1 MSELVRVGE
10 AAPVAASQHNIVAPV
25 VGRDEHVVVNL
36 LAGTADLLSADE
48 TRALE
53 NGEFSDA
60 ARSRGYG
67 VDPAAEATRFRSEY
81 SKFVGQRDTDEV
93 QLFYAPTYACNFAC
107 SYCYQS
113 EYPPEPA
120 AEPRT
125 MAEAFYRYVDATFA
139 GRRKYVTLFGG
150 EPLLSGAR
158 NHEAVEAIVDGAV
171 ARGLELAVV
180 TNGYELGS
188 YLDTLTR
195 AKIREIQIT
204 IDGVG
209 PLHDGRRPLK
219 GGGATFERVVAG
231 VEATLARDIAVNL
244 RVVVDRENLAGLVP
258 LARFAKERGWLAHR
272 RFKTQLGRNYE
283 LHYCQIEQNR
293 LYSRLELHRELYA
306 LAKLHPEV
314 LELHRPAFGVARA
327 VADNG
332 ALPPPLFDACP
343 GCKTEWAFDATG
355 RIYACTAT
363 VGKPGEALGT
373 FYPEVRL
380 DAAAVAEW
388 QDRDVLAIEA
398 CRSCALQL
406 ACGGGCAAV
415 AKNRT
420 GALHSPD
427 CRPVA

>member
-204 IDGVG
+204 IDGIG

-293 LYSRLELHRELYA
+293 LYSRLELYRDLYRARREASRDPRVSSARLRRRPVPLRQRPSSAPA
-306 LAKLHPEV
+306 LRCV
-314 LELHRPAFGVARA
+314 
-327 VADNG
+327 
-332 ALPPPLFDACP
+332 P
-343 GCKTEWAFDATG
+343 GCKTEWAFDSTG
-355 RIYACTAT
+355 RIYPCTAT

-373 FYPEVRL
+373 FYPEGRL
-380 DAAAVAEW
+380 DAPTVEEW
-388 QDRDVLAIEA
+388 QDRDVLAIEP
-398 CRSCALQL
+398 CRFARRSSP
-406 ACGGGCAAV
+406 AAV
-415 AKNRT
+415 AVPR
-420 GALHSPD
+420 
-427 CRPVA
+427 